1 MKKVILTE
9 AQFNKLM
16 EQSLFY
22 DLSELP
28 KYIETIK
35 KDINEGK
42 KAMSKL
48 LTFLKSINIGNILE
62 EPVKYI
68 KVVENTAKLYE
79 AYNSKFNKYWD
90 VRDSFEQQEYSKDDE
105 TYGSYSD
112 EFNEFDGLVSDIDNL
127 QVDLDKLHDIFS
139 DILEPFL
146 EYGKVNER
154 MSYYEKEYPPETI
167 NVTTIDNNPE

>member
-16 EQSLFY
+16 EQSVFY

-28 KYIETIK
+28 THIESITR
-35 KDINEGK
+35 DINEGK
-42 KAMSKL
+42 KAMGKL

-62 EPVKYI
+62 EPAKYT
-68 KVVENTAKLYE
+68 KAVENVGKLYD

-90 VRDSFEQQEYSKDDE
+90 IRDSYEQQEYASE
-105 TYGSYSD
+105 EGYSD
-112 EFNEFDGLVSDIDNL
+112 EFNEFDHLVSDIDNL

-139 DILEPFL
+139 DIIEPFL
-146 EYGKVNER
+146 QYGKVNER
-154 MSYYEKEYPPETI
+154 MSYYEKEYPPETVNI
-167 NVTTIDNNPE
+167 TPIDNNPE